1 MKEADLRRVCEGF
14 QEIETDLAFE
24 VLDAWRERKLEIF
37 VGALDNLRILHEI
50 ARDLCKGL

>member
-24 VLDAWRERKLEIF
+24 VLDAWRERKLEVF
-37 VGALDNLRILHEI
+37 VGALDNLRILREI

>member
-1 MKEADLRRVCEGF
+1 MKEADLRRVCEDF

-24 VLDAWRERKLEIF
+24 VLDTWRERKLEVF

-50 ARDLCKGL
+50 ARGLCKGL

>member
-1 MKEADLRRVCEGF
+1 MKEADLRRVCEDF

-24 VLDAWRERKLEIF
+24 VLDAWRERKFEVF